1 MKKFLTLVFALVM
14 ALALAAPAM
23 AFTSVQ
29 PDTDTPYELDIYLVD
44 YDDDAFFGY
53 ASLPASDRGYAK
65 NEIVAAIVEFITPKN
80 EDLADDFDSLVLSG
94 EDVTL
99 NVTDNKISGKKATLY
114 TSEGNLKFD
123 WDGDELSYGTLSKFD
138 PAGNDKKTTGKVLFF
153 AKVTGDDASLTA
165 TLSADDSGFE
175 NPPAEGSYSS
185 LHSILFVGDD
195 YVVDHTTGAFVI
207 YDEDLNPLF
216 EITVDSKSKTK
227 DLYIYA
233 EEDGDYDAYLAV
245 NPEAGV
251 FYGKGSASRV
261 TEKSL
266 IRELQGIY
274 EDAFVDDFGFDFS
287 IQGGILKESYFTGIN
302 GEDDVSATVEI
313 EPWTAY
319 VTVPDAIVIDPPKT
333 GDAASI
339 VGFTMIVLAATA
351 VVAVRKVRA

>member
-1 MKKFLTLVFALVM
+1 MKKFLTLVLALVL

-23 AFTSVQ
+23 AFTSVE

-44 YDDDAFFGY
+44 YEDDAFFGY
-53 ASLPASDRGYAK
+53 ASLPATDRGYAK
-65 NEIVAAIVEFITPKN
+65 NEIVAAIVEFVTPKN
-80 EDLADDFDSLVLSG
+80 EELDEDFDSLVLSG

-99 NVTDNKISGKKATLY
+99 NVTDNEISGSKGTLY
-114 TSEGNLKFD
+114 TSAGNLKFA
-123 WDGDELSYGTLSKFD
+123 WDGDELSYSALEKFD
-138 PAGNDKKTTGKVLFF
+138 DTDKKTTGKVLFF

-165 TLSADDSGFE
+165 TLNADDSGFE
-175 NPPAEGSYSS
+175 NPPAESSYSS

-195 YVVDHTTGAFVI
+195 YIVDHATGAFVI
-207 YDEDLNPLF
+207 YDEDVNPLF
-216 EITVDSKSKTK
+216 EITVDSKNKTK

-233 EEDGDYDAYLAV
+233 EEDSNYDAYLAV

-251 FYGKGSASRV
+251 FYGKGSAERV

-287 IQGGILKESYFTGIN
+287 IQGGLLKESFFTGIN
-302 GEDDVSATVEI
+302 GEDDVSATVDI

-339 VGFTMIVLAATA
+339 AGFVMIVLAAAA